1 MSKKDVLISK
11 SQLDWA
17 EYNPTGLKPSMIWR
31 RMNHHGHRY
40 YFAEKEGEILIACG
54 ITTAIDRAF
63 GESKFLREWKDSR
76 PNWKEQLQLMA
87 DYGTLCH
94 IGFGHLCKGEAIPK
108 YLIEIADETFHK
120 KEQFKKD
127 MLSLKKF
134 LKDYEAEVY
143 FLEGI
148 LGTHYP
154 TPYGSAYICSA
165 IDMFCKLTVTVTEE
179 TMVED
184 GIYERGGTVNKK
196 GDIKYKK
203 VKTETRKQVW
213 AIVDLKSN
221 YEHKDEKSFFESHKY
236 QLIFGR
242 KLISEYFNIP
252 QEEIQMFNLSPLGWN
267 KEPKY
272 ELKEH
277 FDKENR
283 WGFTDQQRLEARLN
297 IAVMEGL
304 VTPSGEMMEIS
315 DNIDPKADFDYRI
328 LRYEDKAREE
338 LNNLNK
344 E

>member
-1 MSKKDVLISK
+1 MKKDILK
-11 SQLDWA
+11 SQSQYNWA
-17 EYNPTGLKPSMIWR
+17 EYNPTGMKPSMIWR
-31 RMNHHGHRY
+31 RMNHGGHRF
-40 YFAEKEGEILIACG
+40 YFAQDKGEVVIACG

-63 GESKFLREWKDSR
+63 GESKYLREWKDNQ
-76 PNWKEQLQLMA
+76 PNWKEKLQLMA

-94 IGFGHLCKGEAIPK
+94 IGFGHLCKGEIIPK
-108 YLIEIADETFHK
+108 YLIEISDEHFGK

-127 MLSLKKF
+127 ILSLKKF
-134 LKDYEAEVY
+134 LKDYKVEVL

-154 TPYGSAYICSA
+154 TPYGNAWICSA
-165 IDMFCKLTVTVTEE
+165 IDCFCKITLTVVKEE
-179 TMVED
+179 MVED

-203 VKTETRKQVW
+203 VKEETFETFY

-242 KLISEYFNIP
+242 ELISQYFGIP
-252 QEEIQMFNLSPLGWN
+252 IEEIKMFNLSPLGWN

-277 FDKENR
+277 FDKQNR
-283 WGFTDQQRLEARLN
+283 WGYTDSDRLRARLN

-304 VTPSGEMMEIS
+304 VTPRGELMEIS
-315 DNIDPKADFDYRI
+315 DNIDPNQEFDYRVVS
-328 LRYEDKAREE
+328 YEDKAREE
-338 LNNLNK
+338 LKLFN
-344 E
+344 